1 MTIEQIVEAMARAAA
16 GNQNDYEGDELQY
29 MPYMDEGKASLAALL
44 TAANIT
50 EAQLLALANG
60 TAVVVPVEPSAA
72 DISRIGRAGRSPTT
86 GAHLLSAQVEAVY
99 EAVLKASA
107 CNVLKTA
114 DPPIPPHYM
123 PLPPTPFIPMPA
135 KGCICP
141 PGSEATCKRSDCG
154 RKDYKVNIK
163 SKSPPPG

>member
-99 EAVLKASA
+99 EAVLKAA
-107 CNVLKTA
+107 A
-114 DPPIPPHYM
+114 
-123 PLPPTPFIPMPA
+123 
-135 KGCICP
+135 
-141 PGSEATCKRSDCG
+141 R
-154 RKDYKVNIK
+154 
-163 SKSPPPG
+163 